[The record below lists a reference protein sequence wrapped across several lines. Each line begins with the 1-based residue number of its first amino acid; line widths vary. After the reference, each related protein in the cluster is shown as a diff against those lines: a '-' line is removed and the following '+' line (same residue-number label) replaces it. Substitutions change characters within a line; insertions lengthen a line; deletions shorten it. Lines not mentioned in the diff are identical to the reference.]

1 MNHFLLFPDYRLISN
16 YTPLSQDLDGLIEH
30 YTHTGYP
37 ISLNSTHN
45 GKEWIFIGTHLDG
58 VKLQLE
64 TIISQHHLVDHRD
77 NILFILLYTY
87 QLIDDA
93 DEYLH
98 FNLHRKSQ
106 TKQLAKLL
114 LALKVTPEHQLVSL
128 NLKTVHE
135 SGTTK
140 ITDQELIK
148 WIYKGIQQQLASGSL
163 HPGFMTPFDM
173 ALNSEEDLKTH
184 AEQVI
189 PRPTR
194 APIADYFMPLHKY
207 LINETDFKPEGN
219 AKLSDDMA
227 RFYFELLTILE
238 VIKPDDITSEPK
250 DYIHACFTNHAR
262 RVID

>member
-1 MNHFLLFPDYRLISN
+1 MDYFLLFPDYTIISK
-16 YTPLSQDLDGLIEH
+16 YSPLPQSLEVLLEH
-30 YTHTGYP
+30 YASTGYP
-37 ISLNSTHN
+37 ISLKAKLKGNESM
-45 GKEWIFIGTHLDG
+45 FVGTHLEN
-58 VKLQLE
+58 VKLKLK
-64 TIISQHHLVDHRD
+64 TVLDDHNLTKHQE
-77 NILFILLYTY
+77 NILFLLLYNY

-140 ITDQELIK
+140 ITDQELIT

-184 AEQVI
+184 AEQFI

-194 APIADYFMPLHKY
+194 APIADYFMPLHRY

-250 DYIHACFTNHAR
+250 DYIHAGFTNHAR
-262 RVID
+262 RAID